1 MQSDRFLVSLTNCT
15 ILHTFFCHFRY
26 EEVCKPGYNFET
38 GKFTMKTGH
47 FTQVVWKSSKE
58 LGIGKATGTH
68 DGVPCTY
75 IVARYRP
82 PGNYQGKFQTEVQR
96 GSFTKEVCKNLP
108 IKRNKLPL
116 RPGRRRQWKT
126 LSFGRQ

>member
-1 MQSDRFLVSLTNCT
+1 
-15 ILHTFFCHFRY
+15 
-26 EEVCKPGYNFET
+26 
-38 GKFTMKTGH
+38 MKTGH

-96 GSFTKEVCKNLP
+96 GSFTKEVCKNLA
-108 IKRNKLPL
+108 IKRYKLPL